1 MIRLCTLLL
10 LLLTV
15 SLSSS
20 PAYAGLS
27 ISITSPPLNGIVPAD
42 WTNPDYSTFRG
53 QPYNVSFDARSLLI
67 NGQRVFLTAGSTH
80 YPRSTPD
87 MWPDLFAL
95 FRAAGLNTL
104 QMIVFWSYHEL
115 QPGQFDFSSE
125 SRDVLQFMQA
135 AADAGLFIYLRL
147 GPYICAEYSWGGMP
161 YWLREDGGCKVR
173 TVDPKWTQPATRW
186 LDYIT
191 KKLEPMLARNGGP
204 VIIFQLE
211 NEYGNV
217 EASYGQEGKQFLQW
231 NVDKAANLSLSV
243 PLAMCSQMD
252 APQSVLSTYN
262 GWYADDW
269 IPTFRAAYPN
279 RQTTI
284 QHTAHTLY
292 RR

>member
-1 MIRLCTLLL
+1 MRASLLPLLL
-10 LLLTV
+10 LLLLALV
-15 SLSSS
+15 LLSSAPS
-20 PAYAGLS
+20 AVSCL
-27 ISITSPPLNGIVPAD
+27 PLDGVVPAN
-42 WTNPDYSTFRG
+42 WSNPDYSTFRG
-53 QPYNVSFDARSLLI
+53 QPYAVSYDARSLLL

-87 MWPDLFAL
+87 MWPELFGL
-95 FRAAGLNTL
+95 WRGAGLNTL
-104 QMIVFWSYHEL
+104 QMIIFWSYHEL
-115 QPGQFDFSSE
+115 QPGQYDFQTD
-125 SRDVLQFMQA
+125 SRDVLRFMQA

-161 YWLREDGGCKVR
+161 YWLREDGGCVVR
-173 TVDPKWTQPATRW
+173 SVDPRWTEPAARW

-191 KKLEPMLARNGGP
+191 AKVEPMLARNGGP

-217 EASYGQEGKQFLQW
+217 ESAYGAEGKQWLQW
-231 NVDKAANLSLSV
+231 NVDKAANLSLSI

-269 IPTFRAAYPN
+269 IPTFRAAYPD
-279 RQTTI
+279 RQSTTP
-284 QHTAHTLY
+284 QTHTRCLSVT
-292 RR
+292 